1 MIYIQILSLCIVL
14 AGVETLH
21 GIARTIWIVP
31 KIGNKLAKRYGVIS
45 GTFLAFVVCYILVPG
60 LNINV
65 DHQLILLGLTL
76 AAFMAMF
83 DIILAK
89 FVVKQKWR
97 TVMSDFNPAE
107 GNFLLLGLIVL
118 VIIPYAVMQ
127 LKGLV

>member
-1 MIYIQILSLCIVL
+1 M
-14 AGVETLH
+14 
-21 GIARTIWIVP
+21 
-31 KIGNKLAKRYGVIS
+31 GNKRAKQYSVIS

-65 DHQLILLGLTL
+65 DYQLILLGLTL
-76 AAFMAMF
+76 SGFMAMF

-107 GNFLLLGLIVL
+107 GNYLLFGLMVL
-118 VIIPYAVMQ
+118 VIIPYVVMK
-127 LKGLV
+127 LRGLP

>member
-1 MIYIQILSLCIVL
+1 MVYIQILSLCIVL

-21 GIARTIWIVP
+21 GITRTIFIAP
-31 KIGNKLAKRYGVIS
+31 KIGNKRAKQYSVIS
-45 GTFLAFVVCYILVPG
+45 GTLLAFVVCYTLVPRI
-60 LNINV
+60 NINV
-65 DHQLILLGLTL
+65 DHQLILLGLLL

-107 GNFLLLGLIVL
+107 GNFLLFGLIVL
-118 VIIPYAVMQ
+118 VIIPYTVMKI
-127 LKGLV
+127 KGI